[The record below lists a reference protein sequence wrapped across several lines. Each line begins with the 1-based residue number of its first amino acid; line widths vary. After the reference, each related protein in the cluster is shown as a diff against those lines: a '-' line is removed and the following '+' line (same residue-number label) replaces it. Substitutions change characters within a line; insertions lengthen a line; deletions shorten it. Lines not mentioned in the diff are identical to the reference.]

1 MYDKLERMI
10 LPLYYSHSDG
20 YAEVMRSAIALNG
33 SFFNTQRMLAQYVSN
48 AYYPKVDASSWGKL
62 PQNLIS
68 GAEFART
75 V

>member
-1 MYDKLERMI
+1 
-10 LPLYYSHSDG
+10 
-20 YAEVMRSAIALNG
+20 MRSAIALNG